1 MAEINVDGCTGE
13 ASGEDILGS
22 KARYFPDASL
32 QDATRS
38 PLHTP
43 HVKLVNR
50 ENPPCRPNGT
60 GIIILQ
66 DGNGNVNGGDGRL
79 ADGMGDGGDDGDAD
93 GRGEAAGNNIRG
105 SKARYFP
112 DASLQDATRSPVRT
126 PRVKWENRVN
136 LAGRPNGTGIIILQD
151 SDGNVNGGDGR

>member
-22 KARYFPDASL
+22 KARYFPDA
-32 QDATRS
+32 A
-38 PLHTP
+38 PLRTP

-50 ENPPCRPNGT
+50 ENPPCLPNGT

-93 GRGEAAGNNIRG
+93 GRGEASGNDICG

-112 DASLQDATRSPVRT
+112 DASPLRT
-126 PRVKWENRVN
+126 LMRMGRFANRPYMAIRRKECICPR
-136 LAGRPNGTGIIILQD
+136 T
-151 SDGNVNGGDGR
+151 